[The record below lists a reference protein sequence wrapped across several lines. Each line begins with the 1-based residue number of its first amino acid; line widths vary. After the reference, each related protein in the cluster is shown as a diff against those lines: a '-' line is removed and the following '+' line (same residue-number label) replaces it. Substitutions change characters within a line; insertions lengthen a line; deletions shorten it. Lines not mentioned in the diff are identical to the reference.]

1 MYLIFWPGVWP
12 SARAQLPPRWTS
24 VLPWPMEQSL
34 GSVVLEYALLI
45 LLILVVEKILASMMA
60 FVLRKL
66 LGLQTDLKGLM

>member
-1 MYLIFWPGVWP
+1 
-12 SARAQLPPRWTS
+12 
-24 VLPWPMEQSL
+24 MEQSL